1 MIQYLFYACTDKY
14 ERSPL
19 AVIKQM
25 VVSDDNLASMLH
37 ENARAHEAQFREY
50 FAMKEYSA
58 LHILVLKL
66 DVYNGVT
73 EVIRNELSLNDL
85 RQRIV
90 INERAKAGTKAVRK
104 TATQALQ
111 EQLMAQQAMSAVQPM
126 FSFDTEAAEPFHD

>member
-19 AVIKQM
+19 AVVKQM
-25 VVSDDNLASMLH
+25 VVNDDNLASMLH
-37 ENARAHEAQFREY
+37 ENAKAHEAQFREY

-90 INERAKAGTKAVRK
+90 INERAKAKGVRK

-111 EQLMAQQAMSAVQPM
+111 EQLMAQQAMASAQPM
-126 FSFDTEAAEPFHD
+126 FSFDEASEPFHD